1 MKPPQHTCTEGCL
14 MQTNAA
20 CVTGQCLAHRLP
32 RASGRVTTQRSA
44 VVTRTQSGAKCEG
57 RGTILMTGA
66 NAAGIMV

>member
-32 RASGRVTTQRSA
+32 GASGRVTTQRSA
-44 VVTRTQSGAKCEG
+44 VVTRPQSGPKCVRCENIFET
-57 RGTILMTGA
+57 RS
-66 NAAGIMV
+66 NATGIMV